1 MMASGAGFPA
11 AGRWPK
17 ETIEVP
23 SIVASAT

>member
-11 AGRWPK
+11 AGRRPK

-23 SIVASAT
+23 SIAASAM